1 MTSLILYCAIGAGLL
16 VLLSLA
22 VLRRP
27 SRPEGSAEALLE
39 ARHALRTLQVGLLPQ
54 ELVGR
59 FFARD
64 DLEYVVA
71 NAPKAT
77 ARLFLEERKHI
88 VLAWIDQVR
97 QQIASLQDFHFGH
110 SRHFVH
116 VSLSSEIAL
125 AWEFATLR
133 MVCRALY
140 LLVYFRGP
148 YGAQQIAGM
157 MVAIAARV
165 CILSEKSLA
174 FLSPAESHALADNS
188 ARGSAP
194 V

>member
-1 MTSLILYCAIGAGLL
+1 MTSVILYCAIGAGLL
-16 VLLSLA
+16 VLLLLA
-22 VLRRP
+22 ALRRP

-39 ARHALRTLQVGLLPQ
+39 ARHALRTLQLGLLPQ

-64 DLEYVVA
+64 DLDFIAA
-71 NAPKAT
+71 NAPKT
-77 ARLFLEERKHI
+77 AEQLFLEERKRI
-88 VLAWIDQVR
+88 VLAWISQVR

-110 SRHFVH
+110 SRHFVR
-116 VSLSSEIAL
+116 VSLISEITL

-148 YGAQQIAGM
+148 YGAPQIAGK
-157 MVAIAARV
+157 VAAAAAQLCAV
-165 CILSEKSLA
+165 SEKSLA
-174 FLSPAESHALADNS
+174 FLSPGENHALEDNS
-188 ARGSAP
+188 ASGSAL